1 MGVGGDDSWTPS
13 VHSKYL
19 LPPTQYKYSV
29 RLSPIRAKDKADPPE
44 IVARSLPKEGKTV

>member
-29 RLSPIRAKDKADPPE
+29 RLSPIRAKDKADPAE
-44 IVARSLPKEGKTV
+44 LVVRSLPKEGKTV